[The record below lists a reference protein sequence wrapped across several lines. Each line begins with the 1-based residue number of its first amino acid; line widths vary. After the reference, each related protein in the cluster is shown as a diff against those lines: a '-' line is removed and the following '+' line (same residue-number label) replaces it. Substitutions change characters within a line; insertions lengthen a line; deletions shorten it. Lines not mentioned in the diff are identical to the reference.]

1 MPWLGYLHRMAQA
14 DSVRRPRPRAVQ
26 RRGNYQNHHD
36 PDERR
41 AALAH
46 RAGGALRQK
55 ELIVESRS
63 TRRWRTR
70 HAGGR
75 CAFPDDPPG
84 LSRSP
89 LHAQYAPGL
98 RRIFETRWT
107 RVVDLSA
114 AMLEFLRDAYGI
126 RTKIVRSSEL
136 SPRGAKSELILNL
149 CREVGAD
156 TLLVGL
162 GGSRDYLD
170 KAEFER
176 HGIALAYQQFTHPV
190 YAQCGTAPFSKGLSS
205 LDMLLNCGADS
216 RRLLL
221 GEAKQEA
228 DVAA

>member
-1 MPWLGYLHRMAQA
+1 M
-14 DSVRRPRPRAVQ
+14 
-26 RRGNYQNHHD
+26 
-36 PDERR
+36 
-41 AALAH
+41 
-46 RAGGALRQK
+46 
-55 ELIVESRS
+55 
-63 TRRWRTR
+63 
-70 HAGGR
+70 
-75 CAFPDDPPG
+75 
-84 LSRSP
+84 
-89 LHAQYAPGL
+89 
-98 RRIFETRWT
+98 
-107 RVVDLSA
+107 VDLSA